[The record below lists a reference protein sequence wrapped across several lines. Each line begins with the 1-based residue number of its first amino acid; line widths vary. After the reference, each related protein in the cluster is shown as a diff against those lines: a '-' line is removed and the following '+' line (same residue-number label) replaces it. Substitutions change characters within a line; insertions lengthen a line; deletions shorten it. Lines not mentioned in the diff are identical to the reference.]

1 MQDRPQVKAASPSQH
16 ERRIPKD
23 PAFDGTFAVLRD
35 GYRFILNRCRK
46 LNSDLFET
54 RLLLRRAVC
63 IHGEDAAK
71 IFYDGER
78 FTRVGAIP
86 PTQAKLLQDYGS
98 VQGLD
103 GEHHRHRKR
112 MFTELLAPDE
122 VARLTASVA
131 EEWIAKLPVW
141 ERQDRVIL
149 FDELQE
155 ILCRGVCDWAGISMS
170 ERDVRK
176 RTLELGEMIE
186 AAGSLGP
193 RNWRAQWLRSRCER
207 WARGLIEGARSGAI
221 SFESGSPVNIIAQHR
236 EPDGSLLAADVAAVE
251 LINLLRPTVAI
262 ARFIM
267 FAAVALHEHPDYQQ
281 RIRGGDRAFARAF
294 AQEVRRAYPFFPF
307 IAGRARLPFKWN
319 GHAFAKDDWVLLDI
333 YGTNRD
339 PRSYAEAETFRPE
352 RFLDAPPGIFAFVP
366 QGAGDAKLTHRCP
379 GEDATV
385 AIMVMALT
393 LLTKQMAYRVP
404 EQDLSFDLASIPAL
418 PKSRFVIDEVRSL

>member
-1 MQDRPQVKAASPSQH
+1 MQDRPQVKAPTQPYH

-23 PAFDGTFAVLRD
+23 PAFDGTLAVLRD

-46 LNSDLFET
+46 LNSDLFQT

-63 IHGEDAAK
+63 IHGEDAAR

-86 PTQAKLLQDYGS
+86 PMQAKLLQDYGS

-112 MFTELLAPDE
+112 MFTELLAADE
-122 VARLTASVA
+122 VARLTACVA
-131 EEWIAKLPVW
+131 EEWIAKLPIW

-155 ILCRGVCDWAGISMS
+155 ILCRGVCDWAGVSIS
-170 ERDVRK
+170 ERDVGK

-193 RNWRAQWLRSRCER
+193 RNWRAQWLRGRCER
-207 WARGLIEGARSGAI
+207 WARRLIEGARSGVV
-221 SFESGSPVNIIAQHR
+221 SFESGSPVSIIAQHR
-236 EPDGSLLAADVAAVE
+236 EPDGSLLPADVAAVE

-267 FAAVALHEHPDYQQ
+267 FAAVALHEHPDYRE
-281 RIRGGDRAFARAF
+281 RICGGDRAFARAF
-294 AQEVRRAYPFFPF
+294 AQEVRRFYPFFPF
-307 IAGRARLPFKWN
+307 IAGRVRKPFQWN

-339 PRSYAEAETFRPE
+339 PRSYAGAETFRPE
-352 RFLDAPPGIFAFVP
+352 RFLHSPPGLFAFVP
-366 QGAGDAKLTHRCP
+366 QGAGDATQTHRCP

-393 LLTKQMAYRVP
+393 MLTKQMAYRVP

-418 PKSRFVIDEVRSL
+418 PKSRFVIDDVKSL

>member
-1 MQDRPQVKAASPSQH
+1 MQDRPQVKAAGSS

-23 PAFDGTFAVLRD
+23 PSFDGTLAVLRD
-35 GYRFILNRCRK
+35 GYRFIFNRCRK
-46 LNSDLFET
+46 LNSDLFQT

-63 IHGEDAAK
+63 IHGEEAAR

-112 MFTELLAPDE
+112 MFTELLAPEE
-122 VARLTASVA
+122 VARLMACVA
-131 EEWIAKLPVW
+131 EEWIAKLAAW
-141 ERQDRVIL
+141 ERQGRVVL

-170 ERDVRK
+170 ERDVAR

-207 WARGLIEGARSGAI
+207 WAGGLIEGARSGAI
-221 SFESGSPVNIIAQHR
+221 SFEPGSPVQIIAQHR
-236 EPDGSLLAADVAAVE
+236 EPDGSLLPADVAAVE

-262 ARFIM
+262 ARFIV
-267 FAAVALHEHPDYQQ
+267 FAAFALDEHPDYQQ
-281 RIRGGDRAFARAF
+281 RIRSGDGGFARAF
-294 AQEVRRAYPFFPF
+294 AQEVRRVYPFFPF
-307 IAGRARLPFKWN
+307 IAGRARRQFQWN
-319 GHAFAKDDWVLLDI
+319 GHAFEKDDWVLLDI

-339 PRSYAEAETFRPE
+339 PRSFAAAETFRPE
-352 RFLDAPPGIFAFVP
+352 RFIEAPPSIFAFVP
-366 QGAGDAKLTHRCP
+366 QGAGDATQTHRCP

-393 LLTKQMAYRVP
+393 MLTKQMAYCVP
-404 EQDLSFDLASIPAL
+404 EQDLSIDLASIPAL
-418 PKSRFVIDEVRSL
+418 PKSRFVIDDVRSV

>member
-1 MQDRPQVKAASPSQH
+1 MQDRPQVKVASSSQH

-23 PAFDGTFAVLRD
+23 PAFDGTFAVLRE

-46 LNSDLFET
+46 LNSDIFAT

-63 IHGEDAAK
+63 IHGEDAAR

-112 MFTELLAPDE
+112 MFTEVLAPDE
-122 VARLTASVA
+122 VARLTACIA

-141 ERQDRVIL
+141 EQQERVVL

-155 ILCRGVCDWAGISMS
+155 ILCRGVCGWAGISMS

-207 WARGLIEGARSGAI
+207 WARGLIEGARSEPM
-221 SFESGSPVNIIAQHR
+221 SFESGSPVQIIAQHQ
-236 EPDGSLLAADVAAVE
+236 EPDGRLLPADVVAVE

-262 ARFIM
+262 ARFIV
-267 FAAVALHEHPDYQQ
+267 FAAVASQEHPDYQE
-281 RIRGGDRAFARAF
+281 RIRGGDRAFTWAF
-294 AQEVRRAYPFFPF
+294 AQEVRRVYPFFPF
-307 IAGRARLPFKWN
+307 IAGRARLPFEWN
-319 GHAFAKDDWVLLDI
+319 GHAFQKNDWVLLDI

-352 RFLDAPPGIFAFVP
+352 RFMESPPGIFAFVP
-366 QGAGDAKLTHRCP
+366 QGAGDATLTHRCP

-385 AIMVMALT
+385 AITVMALT
-393 LLTKQMAYRVP
+393 MLTKQMAYRVP
-404 EQDLSFDLASIPAL
+404 DQDLSFDLARIPAL
-418 PKSRFVIDEVRSL
+418 PQSRFVIDEVRSL

>member
-1 MQDRPQVKAASPSQH
+1 MQDRPQVKAPTQPYH

-23 PAFDGTFAVLRD
+23 PAFDGTLAVLRD

-46 LNSDLFET
+46 LNSDLFQT

-63 IHGEDAAK
+63 IHGEDAAR

-86 PTQAKLLQDYGS
+86 PMQAKLLQDYGS

-112 MFTELLAPDE
+112 MFTELLAADE
-122 VARLTASVA
+122 VARLTACVA
-131 EEWIAKLPVW
+131 EEWIAKLPIW

-155 ILCRGVCDWAGISMS
+155 ILCRGVCGWAGISMS

-193 RNWRAQWLRSRCER
+193 RNWRAQFLRSRCER
-207 WARGLIEGARSGAI
+207 WARGLIESARSGAI
-221 SFESGSPVNIIAQHR
+221 SFESGSPVQIIAQHQ
-236 EPDGSLLAADVAAVE
+236 EPDGRLLPADVVAVE

-262 ARFIM
+262 ARFIV
-267 FAAVALHEHPDYQQ
+267 FAAVASQEHPDYQE
-281 RIRGGDRAFARAF
+281 RIRGGDRAFTWAF
-294 AQEVRRAYPFFPF
+294 AQEVRRVYPFFPF
-307 IAGRARLPFKWN
+307 IAGRARLPFEWN
-319 GHAFAKDDWVLLDI
+319 GHAFQKNDWVLLDI

-339 PRSYAEAETFRPE
+339 PRSYAEAETFWPE
-352 RFLDAPPGIFAFVP
+352 RFIEAPPGLFAFVP
-366 QGAGDAKLTHRCP
+366 QGAGDATLTHRCP

-393 LLTKQMAYRVP
+393 MLTQQMAYRVP
-404 EQDLSFDLASIPAL
+404 DQDLSFDLASIPAL

>member
-1 MQDRPQVKAASPSQH
+1 MQDHPQVEAAGASHQDQ
-16 ERRIPKD
+16 RIPKD
-23 PAFDGTFAVLRD
+23 SAFDGTLAVLRD

-46 LNSDLFET
+46 LNSDLFQT

-63 IHGEDAAK
+63 IHGEEAAK

-122 VARLTASVA
+122 VVRLTASVA
-131 EEWIAKLPVW
+131 EEWIAKLPAW
-141 ERQDRVIL
+141 ERQDRVVL

-207 WARGLIEGARSGAI
+207 WARALIEGPRSGAI
-221 SFESGSPVNIIAQHR
+221 TFESGSPVQIIAQHR
-236 EPDGSLLAADVAAVE
+236 EPDGSLLPVDVAAVE

-267 FAAVALHEHPDYQQ
+267 FAALALHERTDYQQ
-281 RIRGGDRAFARAF
+281 RISGGDRAFARAF
-294 AQEVRRAYPFFPF
+294 AQEVRRLSPFFPF
-307 IAGRARLPFKWN
+307 IAGRARRPFQWN

-339 PRSYAEAETFRPE
+339 PRSYVEAETFRPE
-352 RFLDAPPGIFAFVP
+352 RFIEAPPGIFAFIP
-366 QGAGDAKLTHRCP
+366 QGAGDATKTHRCP

-385 AIMVMALT
+385 SIMVMALT
-393 LLTKQMAYRVP
+393 MLTKQMAYSVP
-404 EQDLSFDLASIPAL
+404 EQNLSVDLASIPAL
-418 PKSRFVIDEVRSL
+418 PKSRFVIEGVKSL